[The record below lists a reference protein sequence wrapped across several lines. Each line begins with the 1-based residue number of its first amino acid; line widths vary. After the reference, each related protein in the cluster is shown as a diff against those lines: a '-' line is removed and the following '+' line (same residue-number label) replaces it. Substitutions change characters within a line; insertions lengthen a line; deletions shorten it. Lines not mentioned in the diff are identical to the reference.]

1 MRHND
6 LSARWDNHL
15 NECLSEDWA
24 FGKDLVYASGSPAQE
39 PHPLLKTNDALFYT
53 VWLYAHG
60 YITTEERRWLLADIA
75 RARTETP

>member
-1 MRHND
+1 MQRTD
-6 LSARWDNHL
+6 LCARWDNHL